1 MCLPPRGSKPGE
13 DAAPDFEAPARC
25 ATPSSAFGRARPAT
39 GFSLDLREL
48 VDLRRGTQPVPAVI
62 TAPWSD
68 DPALLALIARLR
80 DDGQTVLQL
89 LPGQDAAHLAGV
101 HSDRTIRNIDGQWR
115 LTGKD
120 S

>member
-1 MCLPPRGSKPGE
+1 MTSPLSAGGRGGRY
-13 DAAPDFEAPARC
+13 DGAGA
-25 ATPSSAFGRARPAT
+25 AFGRARPAT